1 MTTTSPSTPS
11 PPTSGPGPDDRSPR
25 RRLVIVGAIVVTLLV
40 LAVAYTAFGSQPSSV
55 PGTAST
61 AAGSSNAA
69 TAFTAT
75 TLSGEKVSIPGTK
88 PSVLFFFAATCV
100 TCGSGAQAVADAQ
113 AGVPSVSYVAV
124 DIDPS
129 ESEAVVRD
137 FLTQNGAEAL
147 AFTRDTD
154 AALAV
159 AFKVTQL
166 STAIV
171 LDASGAEVYRVVHP
185 TTAKLVSA
193 LAEAGAE

>member
-1 MTTTSPSTPS
+1 M
-11 PPTSGPGPDDRSPR
+11 
-25 RRLVIVGAIVVTLLV
+25 
-40 LAVAYTAFGSQPSSV
+40 LAVAYTAFGSQPSAP
-55 PGTAST
+55 PGAGSS
-61 AAGSSNAA
+61 AAGSSAA
-69 TAFTAT
+69 TEFTAT
-75 TLSGEKVSIPGTK
+75 TLSGEKVSIPGGK
-88 PSVLFFFAATCV
+88 PSVLFFFAASCV
-100 TCGSGAQAVADAQ
+100 TCGSGAQALAEAQ

-137 FLTQNGAEAL
+137 FLTDNGAETL

-159 AFKVTQL
+159 AFKVAQL

-171 LDASGAEVYRVVHP
+171 LDASGAEVFRVVHP
-185 TTAKLVSA
+185 TTSKLLSA